1 MKLRYSPWA
10 LAVLLSADAVSSDSS
25 PADRRE
31 SAQKRWTSQRK
42 PNRPIA
48 LGEAF
53 ADGLDVEVYAREYD
67 RLMTIRRLKTT
78 DANFDEEDN
87 AAAAAAVGGLR
98 SAGGGVTSAADDAQ
112 QSALDTA
119 GTYMYGAAPGPV
131 QSLVNRAVARA
142 NRASADAAASGAA
155 NGELRSGEKRSLH
168 DLGNGRTIDLDDS
181 YDDVDQHEQ
190 STSNLNGAKTATA
203 DDLVDAMIA
212 PPRIPPLSETNA
224 DTSSSSSS
232 LLSNNDR
239 PSVRDKLLLE
249 QRGGGRGESI
259 HHRISDGGTT
269 TPRPISHLYRPEDTS
284 TTTVLPDGGVQ
295 NDLESTFERKCS
307 TITSLNDLKKA
318 IDDASY
324 WSNLVGPA
332 MVRLCPFHVAV
343 DDDAEGS
350 SSAPLSVNSAGLTIV
365 CDKSDNLHLS
375 QPYMARP
382 RNRIPSNVVDYLR
395 TSPGEE
401 DDSNS
406 CVIEGS
412 GHHLTISAD
421 YVTVMGMDFRGS
433 TEIAVSVS
441 SAVKG
446 TSIVGCTFDGNDVSV
461 PPPIPIISEEILIE
475 EGVEVP
481 GDHGNRDGPNHHEH
495 EASSGKAGAALNLG
509 ADTTGTLVASSTFS
523 HNVAAMGGAIA
534 AVDSELSVYDSLFT
548 SNRATDGDGGAILM
562 NGEDDF
568 SNILHVTQSSWMFN
582 SIAEYHDERSEEAM
596 DDDHHHHYHGP
607 IIYSDGFVCDAGSN
621 FACKNG
627 ESAKSHTDGGSGF
640 ADFDTMFTAECNGL
654 STHDTACQRFGH
666 ICEASLGGVRAN
678 DENLREDL
686 PDWALE
692 FGGGGGEPYSY
703 ESNSGVTR
711 VGTGSGGNSFPGP
724 SSGGDMNRV
733 NQVPSDPTFM
743 PTKVPT
749 VPPTLAP
756 TSPAPTTPSP
766 TKRMVCG
773 GEMDVET
780 REILLRLIITAITDL
795 DDLIPTGID
804 FTPQWQAFRWIV
816 DEDEMQLCPGIDMP
830 SKIQQRY
837 TAAVLYFSTGGDK
850 WTRCSRYSTS
860 PCIVGGHFLGSN
872 SECLWYGVSCNLSGQ
887 IFRIDFEDNNLV
899 GSIASELG
907 SLVELTS
914 LALEKGDLEGI
925 IPSTLGQLSKLETLD
940 LDYNRLTGD
949 IPPEIVNA
957 QALRLIDLNDNK
969 LSGGLQYL
977 SQLNNLERL
986 WIHSNVLVGPVPSSF
1001 GNIPRLCKY
1010 KMMRSTAYSTHLLR
1024 RTKPLPD
1031 FCPIFFVTFSLIIYF
1046 SFFFF
1051 FISLDKRSNAV
1062 ALSQLIDWHNT
1073 IIDLFA
1079 SVSQWTSPTFGS

>member
-1 MKLRYSPWA
+1 
-10 LAVLLSADAVSSDSS
+10 
-25 PADRRE
+25 
-31 SAQKRWTSQRK
+31 
-42 PNRPIA
+42 
-48 LGEAF
+48 
-53 ADGLDVEVYAREYD
+53 
-67 RLMTIRRLKTT
+67 MTIRRLETT
-78 DANFDEEDN
+78 DANFEEEDN
-87 AAAAAAVGGLR
+87 AAAAAATVGGLR

-112 QSALDTA
+112 QSALDVA
-119 GTYMYGAAPGPV
+119 GTYGAAPGPV
-131 QSLVNRAVARA
+131 QSLAHRAVARA
-142 NRASADAAASGAA
+142 NRASAAAAASAAA

-168 DLGNGRTIDLDDS
+168 DLGNGLTIDLNDS

-232 LLSNNDR
+232 LSSNNDR

-259 HHRISDGGTT
+259 HHRISDGGIP
-269 TPRPISHLYRPEDTS
+269 TPRPISHLYHPEDTS
-284 TTTVLPDGGVQ
+284 TTT
-295 NDLESTFERKCS
+295 STFERKCS
-307 TITSLNDLKKA
+307 AITSLNDLKKA

-343 DDDAEGS
+343 DNDAEGS
-350 SSAPLSVNSAGLTIV
+350 SSTPLSVNSAGLTIV
-365 CDKSDNLHLS
+365 CDKSDSLHLS

-382 RNRIPSNVVDYLR
+382 RNRIPSNIVDQLR

-401 DDSNS
+401 DSSNS

-433 TEIAVSVS
+433 TESAVSVS

-446 TSIVGCTFDGNDVSV
+446 TSIVGCTFDGNDLSV
-461 PPPIPIISEEILIE
+461 TPPMPIISEEILIE

-481 GDHGNRDGPNHHEH
+481 GDGPNHHEH
-495 EASSGKAGAALNLG
+495 EAAVLSRTTSSGKAGAALNLG

-548 SNRATDGDGGAILM
+548 SNRATEGDGGAILM

-582 SIAEYHDERSEEAM
+582 SIVEYYDERSEEEM
-596 DDDHHHHYHGP
+596 DDNHHHHYHGP
-607 IIYSDGFVCDAGSN
+607 IIYSDGLVCDAGSN

-627 ESAKSHTDGGSGF
+627 ESAESHTDGGSGF

-654 STHDTACQRFGH
+654 SNHDTACQRFGH
-666 ICEASLGGVRAN
+666 VCEASLGGVQAD
-678 DENLREDL
+678 DENLREEF

-692 FGGGGGEPYSY
+692 FGGGGGEPYLY
-703 ESNSGVTR
+703 EKDSGVTR

-733 NQVPSDPTFM
+733 NQVPSDPTFI

-795 DDLIPTGID
+795 DDLIPTGIEY
-804 FTPQWQAFRWIV
+804 TPQWQAFRWIV
-816 DEDEMQLCPGIDMP
+816 DEDKMQLCPGIVMP
-830 SKIQQRY
+830 NKIQQRY

-872 SECLWYGVSCNLSGQ
+872 SECLWYGVNCNLSGQ

-914 LALEKGDLEGI
+914 LALEKGDLEGTL
-925 IPSTLGQLSKLETLD
+925 PSTLGQLSKLETLD
-940 LDYNRLTGD
+940 LDYNRLSGD
-949 IPPEIVNA
+949 IPPEIVGA
-957 QALRLIDLNDNK
+957 QALKMIDLNDNK
-969 LSGGLQYL
+969 LSGGLRYL

-1010 KMMRSTAYSTHLLR
+1010 KMMRSLP
-1024 RTKPLPD
+1024 RTDPLTSPHQ
-1031 FCPIFFVTFSLIIYF
+1031 
-1046 SFFFF
+1046 
-1051 FISLDKRSNAV
+1051 AV
-1062 ALSQLIDWHNT
+1062 A
-1073 IIDLFA
+1073 
-1079 SVSQWTSPTFGS
+1079 

>member
-10 LAVLLSADAVSSDSS
+10 LAVLLSADAVSSASS
-25 PADRRE
+25 STSTADRRE
-31 SAQKRWTSQRK
+31 SAQKRWTSRRK

-53 ADGLDVEVYAREYD
+53 SDGLDVEVYAREYD

-87 AAAAAAVGGLR
+87 AAAAVAAATVGGLR

-119 GTYMYGAAPGPV
+119 GTYGAAPGPM
-131 QSLVNRAVARA
+131 QSLAHRAVARA
-142 NRASADAAASGAA
+142 NRASAAAAASAAA
-155 NGELRSGEKRSLH
+155 NGELRSGEKRFLH
-168 DLGNGRTIDLDDS
+168 DLGNGLTIDLDDS

-190 STSNLNGAKTATA
+190 SGAKTATV

-232 LLSNNDR
+232 SLSSNNDR
-239 PSVRDKLLLE
+239 PSIRDKLLLE

-259 HHRISDGGTT
+259 HHRISDGGIPN
-269 TPRPISHLYRPEDTS
+269 PRPISHLYHPEDTS
-284 TTTVLPDGGVQ
+284 TTT
-295 NDLESTFERKCS
+295 STFERKCS
-307 TITSLNDLKKA
+307 AITSLNDLKKA

-375 QPYMARP
+375 QPYMTRP
-382 RNRIPSNVVDYLR
+382 RNRIPSNIIDHLR

-401 DDSNS
+401 DSSNS

-446 TSIVGCTFDGNDVSV
+446 TSIVGCTFDGNDLSV
-461 PPPIPIISEEILIE
+461 PPPIPVISEEILIE

-495 EASSGKAGAALNLG
+495 EAAVLSRTASSGIAGAALNLG

-582 SIAEYHDERSEEAM
+582 FIAEYHDERSEEEM
-596 DDDHHHHYHGP
+596 GDDHHHHHYHGP

-654 STHDTACQRFGH
+654 SNYDTACQRFGH
-666 ICEASLGGVRAN
+666 ICEASLGGVHAD
-678 DENLREDL
+678 DENLREDF
-686 PDWALE
+686 PDWVLE
-692 FGGGGGEPYSY
+692 FGGSGVEPYLY
-703 ESNSGVTR
+703 ESDSGATR

-756 TSPAPTTPSP
+756 TSAAPTTPGP

-773 GEMDVET
+773 GEMDAET

-795 DDLIPTGID
+795 DDLIPTGIEY
-804 FTPQWQAFRWIV
+804 TPQWRAFRWMV

-830 SKIQQRY
+830 NKIQQRY
-837 TAAVLYFSTGGDK
+837 TVAVLYFSTGGDK

-872 SECLWYGVSCNLSGQ
+872 SECLWYGVNCNLSGQ

-914 LALEKGDLEGI
+914 LALEKGDLEGTL
-925 IPSTLGQLSKLETLD
+925 PSTLGQLSKLETLD
-940 LDYNRLTGD
+940 LDYNRLSGD
-949 IPPEIVNA
+949 IPPEIVGA
-957 QALRLIDLNDNK
+957 QALKMIDLNDNK

-1010 KMMRSTAYSTHLLR
+1010 KKMRSRPRTVPLLR
-1024 RTKPLPD
+1024 RTMPLPD
-1031 FCPIFFVTFSLIIYF
+1031 FCPIVFLLLSSLIIVSRF
-1046 SFFFF
+1046 SSF
-1051 FISLDKRSNAV
+1051 
-1062 ALSQLIDWHNT
+1062 
-1073 IIDLFA
+1073 
-1079 SVSQWTSPTFGS
+1079 